1 MAFRVEYSAQAE
13 QDLDAILEWLLEQEA
28 GGKRPALVSKTES
41 SGSHSLRITK
51 PLHDCPG
58 DRRISF

>member
-28 GGKRPALVSKTES
+28 GGKRPALVSKN
-41 SGSHSLRITK
+41 
-51 PLHDCPG
+51 
-58 DRRISF
+58 